1 MSRSVH
7 PRRVTPKVVETKKAR
22 VLNVNQRGTIWW
34 RYIIG
39 LIAIA
44 FSLFPVLFVVSTA
57 FNSLGILD
65 GTHLL
70 PEHFGLD
77 NFRHLF
83 VDFKDPNVDASLPAS
98 HPPFWSWYRN
108 SLLLATTAA
117 FLQCVIAAYAAF
129 AFSRLRFR
137 GKRTTISGL
146 LIVQMFPQALG
157 LVALITVAHRLG
169 TIWPAFDQNTYTGLL
184 LIYLGGAM
192 GFNAYLIKGYFDT
205 IPVELDEAATI
216 DGATTAQT
224 FFKIILP
231 LSAPI
236 LAVVALLSFIGLIN
250 DFLLVQTFLT
260 LTGSGDTRNTLATG
274 LHSLVG
280 DPRSSNWG
288 VFAAGALLA
297 SIPMVILFQFLQ
309 RYIVGGLT
317 SGSVKG

>member
-1 MSRSVH
+1 MTT
-7 PRRVTPKVVETKKAR
+7 TPKNRRIAQKPAR
-22 VLNVNQRGTIWW
+22 ALSFKSRDTIWW

-39 LIAIA
+39 VIAIG
-44 FSLFPVLFVVSTA
+44 FSLFPVLFVLSTA

-65 GTHLL
+65 GTHLI
-70 PEHFGLD
+70 PKQIGLD

-83 VDFKDPNVDASLPAS
+83 VDFRDPNSDPSLPAS

-108 SLLLATTAA
+108 SLILSVTAA
-117 FLQCVIAAYAAF
+117 FLQVVIATYAAF
-129 AFSRLRFR
+129 AFSRLRFKGR
-137 GKRTTISGL
+137 KATISGL
-146 LIVQMFPQALG
+146 LIIQMFPQALG
-157 LVALITVAHRLG
+157 LVALITVAQRLG
-169 TIWPAFDQNTYTGLL
+169 AIWPAVDQNTYTGLL
-184 LIYLGGAM
+184 LVYLGGSM

-205 IPVELDEAATI
+205 ISTELDEAALL
-216 DGATTAQT
+216 DGATTAQI

-260 LTGSGDTRNTLATG
+260 LTGSDDTRNTLATG
-274 LHSLVG
+274 LHTLVG

-288 VFAAGALLA
+288 VFAAGSLLA

-317 SGSVKG
+317 AGSVKG

>member
-1 MSRSVH
+1 MSTSTQA
-7 PRRVTPKVVETKKAR
+7 RRVKQKPSKKKVVAI
-22 VLNVNQRGTIWW
+22 NQRGTIWW

-39 LIAIA
+39 LIAIS
-44 FSLFPVLFVVSTA
+44 FSLFPVLFVISTA

-65 GTHLL
+65 GTHLI
-70 PEHFGLD
+70 PQHYGLD

-83 VDFKDPNVDASLPAS
+83 VDFKDPNSDPTLPAS

-108 SLLLATTAA
+108 SLLLSVTAA

-129 AFSRLRFR
+129 AFSRLRFKGR
-137 GKRTTISGL
+137 KATISGL
-146 LIVQMFPQALG
+146 LIIQMFPQALG
-157 LVALITVAHRLG
+157 LVALIEVAQRLG
-169 TIWPAFDQNTYTGLL
+169 AIWPGVDQNTYTGLL

-205 IPVELDEAATI
+205 IPTELDEAATI
-216 DGATTAQT
+216 DGATSAQI
-224 FFKIILP
+224 FFKILLP

-260 LTGSGDTRNTLATG
+260 LTGSDDTRNTLATG
-274 LHSLVG
+274 LHTLVG

-297 SIPMVILFQFLQ
+297 SIPMVVLFQFLQ

>member
-1 MSRSVH
+1 MSTSTQA
-7 PRRVTPKVVETKKAR
+7 RRVKQKPAKKKI
-22 VLNVNQRGTIWW
+22 VSINQRGTIWW
-34 RYIIG
+34 RYIVG
-39 LIAIA
+39 LIAIS
-44 FSLFPVLFVVSTA
+44 FSLFPVLFVLSTA

-65 GTHLL
+65 GTHLI
-70 PEHFGLD
+70 PQHYGLD

-83 VDFKDPNVDASLPAS
+83 VDFKDPNSDPTLPAS

-108 SLLLATTAA
+108 SLILSITAA
-117 FLQCVIAAYAAF
+117 FLQCVVAAYAAF
-129 AFSRLRFR
+129 AFSRMHFK
-137 GKRTTISGL
+137 GKRATISGL
-146 LIVQMFPQALG
+146 LIIQMFPQALG
-157 LVALITVAHRLG
+157 LVALITVAQRLG
-169 TIWPAFDQNTYTGLL
+169 AIWPGVDQNTYTGLL

-205 IPVELDEAATI
+205 ISTELDEAAII
-216 DGATTAQT
+216 DGATSAQI

-260 LTGSGDTRNTLATG
+260 LTGSDDTRNTLATG
-274 LHSLVG
+274 LHTLVG

>member
-1 MSRSVH
+1 MSTTSNARRITQKPARRS
-7 PRRVTPKVVETKKAR
+7 
-22 VLNVNQRGTIWW
+22 LLNQRDTIWW

-39 LIAIA
+39 VVAIG
-44 FSLFPVLFVVSTA
+44 FSLFPVLFVLSTA

-65 GTHLL
+65 GTHLI
-70 PEHFGLD
+70 PKKIGLD

-83 VDFKDPNVDASLPAS
+83 IDFKDPNSDPTLPAS

-108 SLLLATTAA
+108 SLILSVTAA
-117 FLQCVIAAYAAF
+117 FLQVVIATYAAF
-129 AFSRLRFR
+129 AFSRLRFKGR
-137 GKRTTISGL
+137 KATISGL
-146 LIVQMFPQALG
+146 LIIQMFPQALG
-157 LVALITVAHRLG
+157 LVALITVAQRLG
-169 TIWPAFDQNTYTGLL
+169 AIWPAVDQNTYTGLL
-184 LIYLGGAM
+184 LVYLGGSM

-205 IPVELDEAATI
+205 ISTELDEAALL
-216 DGATTAQT
+216 DGATTAQI

-260 LTGSGDTRNTLATG
+260 LTGSDDTRNTLATG
-274 LHSLVG
+274 LHTLVG

-288 VFAAGALLA
+288 VFAAGSLLA
-297 SIPMVILFQFLQ
+297 SIPMVVLFQFLQ

-317 SGSVKG
+317 AGSVKG

>member
-1 MSRSVH
+1 MTTATNA
-7 PRRVTPKVVETKKAR
+7 RRIAKKPAGKTI
-22 VLNVNQRGTIWW
+22 LNQRDTIWW

-39 LIAIA
+39 VIAIG
-44 FSLFPVLFVVSTA
+44 FSLFPVLFVLSTA

-65 GTHLL
+65 GTHLIPKQL
-70 PEHFGLD
+70 GLD

-83 VDFKDPNVDASLPAS
+83 VDFNDPNSDPSLPAT

-108 SLLLATTAA
+108 SLILSVTAA
-117 FLQCVIAAYAAF
+117 FLQVVIATYAAF
-129 AFSRLRFR
+129 AFSRLRFKGR
-137 GKRTTISGL
+137 KATISGL
-146 LIVQMFPQALG
+146 LIIQMFPQALG
-157 LVALITVAHRLG
+157 LVALITVAQRLG
-169 TIWPAFDQNTYTGLL
+169 AIWPAVDQNTYTGLL
-184 LIYLGGAM
+184 LVYLGGSM

-205 IPVELDEAATI
+205 ISTELDEAALL
-216 DGATTAQT
+216 DGATTAQI

-260 LTGSGDTRNTLATG
+260 LTGSDDTRNTLATG
-274 LHSLVG
+274 LHTLVG

-288 VFAAGALLA
+288 VFAAGSLLA
-297 SIPMVILFQFLQ
+297 SIPMVVLFQFLQ

-317 SGSVKG
+317 AGSVKG

>member
-1 MSRSVH
+1 MSTNTKA
-7 PRRVTPKVVETKKAR
+7 RRVKQKPSKKKVVSI
-22 VLNVNQRGTIWW
+22 NQRGTVWW
-34 RYIIG
+34 RYIVG
-39 LIAIA
+39 LIAIT
-44 FSLFPVLFVVSTA
+44 FSLFPVLFVLSTA

-65 GTHLL
+65 GTHLI
-70 PEHFGLD
+70 PQHYGLD

-83 VDFKDPNVDASLPAS
+83 IDFKDPNSDPTLPAS

-108 SLLLATTAA
+108 SLLLSVTAA

-129 AFSRLRFR
+129 AFSRLRFKGR
-137 GKRTTISGL
+137 KATISGL
-146 LIVQMFPQALG
+146 LIIQMFPQALG
-157 LVALITVAHRLG
+157 LVALIEVAQRLG
-169 TIWPAFDQNTYTGLL
+169 AIWPGVDQNTYTGLL

-205 IPVELDEAATI
+205 IPTELDEAATI
-216 DGATTAQT
+216 DGATSAQI
-224 FFKIILP
+224 FFKILLP

-260 LTGSGDTRNTLATG
+260 LTGSDDTRNTLATG
-274 LHSLVG
+274 LHTLVG

>member
-1 MSRSVH
+1 MSTSTRA
-7 PRRVTPKVVETKKAR
+7 RRVTQKPSKKKVVSI
-22 VLNVNQRGTIWW
+22 NQRGTVWW
-34 RYIIG
+34 RYIVG
-39 LIAIA
+39 LIAIS
-44 FSLFPVLFVVSTA
+44 FSLFPVLFVLSTA

-65 GTHLL
+65 GTHLI
-70 PEHFGLD
+70 PQHYGLD

-83 VDFKDPNVDASLPAS
+83 VDFKDPNSDPTLPAS

-108 SLLLATTAA
+108 SLLLSVTAA

-129 AFSRLRFR
+129 AFSRLRFKGR
-137 GKRTTISGL
+137 KATISGL
-146 LIVQMFPQALG
+146 LIIQMFPQALG
-157 LVALITVAHRLG
+157 LVALIKVAQRLG
-169 TIWPAFDQNTYTGLL
+169 AIWPGVDQNTYLGLL

-205 IPVELDEAATI
+205 IPIELDEAATI
-216 DGATTAQT
+216 DGATPAQI
-224 FFKIILP
+224 FFKILLP

-260 LTGSGDTRNTLATG
+260 LTGSDDTRNTLATG
-274 LHSLVG
+274 LHTLVG

>member
-1 MSRSVH
+1 MSTNTRA
-7 PRRVTPKVVETKKAR
+7 RRVAHKPSKKKVVSI
-22 VLNVNQRGTIWW
+22 NQRGTVWW
-34 RYIIG
+34 RYIVG
-39 LIAIA
+39 LIAIS
-44 FSLFPVLFVVSTA
+44 FSLFPVLFVLSTA

-65 GTHLL
+65 GTHLI
-70 PEHFGLD
+70 PQHYGLD

-83 VDFKDPNVDASLPAS
+83 VDFKDPNSDPTLPAS

-108 SLLLATTAA
+108 SLLLSVTAA

-129 AFSRLRFR
+129 AFSRLRFKGR
-137 GKRTTISGL
+137 KATISGL
-146 LIVQMFPQALG
+146 LIIQMFPQALG
-157 LVALITVAHRLG
+157 LVALIKVAQRLG
-169 TIWPAFDQNTYTGLL
+169 AIWPGVDQNTYLGLL

-205 IPVELDEAATI
+205 IPIELDEAATI
-216 DGATTAQT
+216 DGATPAQI
-224 FFKIILP
+224 FFKILLP

-260 LTGSGDTRNTLATG
+260 LTGSDDTRNTLATG
-274 LHSLVG
+274 LHTLVG

>member
-1 MSRSVH
+1 MSKSTQA
-7 PRRVTPKVVETKKAR
+7 RRVKQKPAKNKVVSI
-22 VLNVNQRGTIWW
+22 NQRGTIWW

-39 LIAIA
+39 LIAIS
-44 FSLFPVLFVVSTA
+44 FSLFPVLFVISTA

-65 GTHLL
+65 GTHLI
-70 PEHFGLD
+70 PQNYGLD

-83 VDFKDPNVDASLPAS
+83 VDFKDPNSDPTLPAS

-108 SLLLATTAA
+108 SLILSVTAA
-117 FLQCVIAAYAAF
+117 LLQCVIAAYAAF
-129 AFSRLRFR
+129 AFSRMRFK
-137 GKRTTISGL
+137 GKRATISGL
-146 LIVQMFPQALG
+146 LIIQMFPQALG
-157 LVALITVAHRLG
+157 LVALITVAQRLG
-169 TIWPAFDQNTYTGLL
+169 AIWPGVDQNTYTGLL

-205 IPVELDEAATI
+205 ISIELDEAAII
-216 DGATTAQT
+216 DGATNAQI

-260 LTGSGDTRNTLATG
+260 LTGSDDTRNTLATG
-274 LHSLVG
+274 LHTLVG

-297 SIPMVILFQFLQ
+297 SIPMVVLFQFLQ

>member
-1 MSRSVH
+1 MSTNTKA
-7 PRRVTPKVVETKKAR
+7 RRVKQKPSKKKVVSI
-22 VLNVNQRGTIWW
+22 NQRGTVWW
-34 RYIIG
+34 RYIVG
-39 LIAIA
+39 LIAIT
-44 FSLFPVLFVVSTA
+44 FSLFPVLFVLSTA

-65 GTHLL
+65 GTHLI
-70 PEHFGLD
+70 PQHYGLD

-83 VDFKDPNVDASLPAS
+83 VDFKDPNSDPTLPAS

-108 SLLLATTAA
+108 SLLLSVTAA

-129 AFSRLRFR
+129 AFSRLRFKGR
-137 GKRTTISGL
+137 KATISGL
-146 LIVQMFPQALG
+146 LIIQMFPQALG
-157 LVALITVAHRLG
+157 LVALIEVAQRLG
-169 TIWPAFDQNTYTGLL
+169 AIWPGVDQNTYTGLL

-205 IPVELDEAATI
+205 IPTELDEAATI
-216 DGATTAQT
+216 DGATSAQI
-224 FFKIILP
+224 FFKILLP

-260 LTGSGDTRNTLATG
+260 LTGSDDTRNTLATG
-274 LHSLVG
+274 LHTLVG

>member
-1 MSRSVH
+1 
-7 PRRVTPKVVETKKAR
+7 
-22 VLNVNQRGTIWW
+22 
-34 RYIIG
+34 
-39 LIAIA
+39 
-44 FSLFPVLFVVSTA
+44 
-57 FNSLGILD
+57 
-65 GTHLL
+65 
-70 PEHFGLD
+70 
-77 NFRHLF
+77 LF
-83 VDFKDPNVDASLPAS
+83 VDFRDPNSDPTLPAS

-108 SLLLATTAA
+108 SLLLSVTAA

-129 AFSRLRFR
+129 AFSRLRFKGR
-137 GKRTTISGL
+137 KATISGL
-146 LIVQMFPQALG
+146 LIIQMFPQALG
-157 LVALITVAHRLG
+157 LVALIKVAQRLG
-169 TIWPAFDQNTYTGLL
+169 AIWPGVDQNTYTGLL

-205 IPVELDEAATI
+205 IPTELDEAATI
-216 DGATTAQT
+216 DGATSAQI
-224 FFKIILP
+224 FFKILLP

-260 LTGSGDTRNTLATG
+260 LTGSDDTRNTLATG
-274 LHSLVG
+274 LHTLVG

>member
-1 MSRSVH
+1 MSTNTVA
-7 PRRVTPKVVETKKAR
+7 RRVKQKPSKKKVVSI
-22 VLNVNQRGTIWW
+22 NQRGTVWW
-34 RYIIG
+34 RYIVG
-39 LIAIA
+39 LVAIS
-44 FSLFPVLFVVSTA
+44 FSLFPVLFVLSTA

-65 GTHLL
+65 GTHLI
-70 PEHFGLD
+70 PQHYGLD

-83 VDFKDPNVDASLPAS
+83 VDFKDPNSDPTLPAS

-108 SLLLATTAA
+108 SLLLSVTAA

-129 AFSRLRFR
+129 AFSRLRFKGR
-137 GKRTTISGL
+137 KATISGL
-146 LIVQMFPQALG
+146 LIIQMFPQALG
-157 LVALITVAHRLG
+157 LVALIEVAQRLG
-169 TIWPAFDQNTYTGLL
+169 AIWPGVDQNTYLGLL

-205 IPVELDEAATI
+205 IPTELDEAATI
-216 DGATTAQT
+216 DGATPAQI
-224 FFKIILP
+224 FFKILLP

-260 LTGSGDTRNTLATG
+260 LTGSDDTRNTLATG
-274 LHSLVG
+274 LHTLVG

>member
-1 MSRSVH
+1 MNTASNA
-7 PRRVTPKVVETKKAR
+7 RRITQKPAR
-22 VLNVNQRGTIWW
+22 KSFLNHRDTIWW

-39 LIAIA
+39 LIAIG
-44 FSLFPVLFVVSTA
+44 FSLFPVLFVLSTA

-65 GTHLL
+65 GTHLIPKKL
-70 PEHFGLD
+70 GLD

-83 VDFKDPNVDASLPAS
+83 IDFKDPNSDPSLPAT

-108 SLLLATTAA
+108 SLLISVTAA
-117 FLQCVIAAYAAF
+117 LLQVVIATYAAF
-129 AFSRLRFR
+129 AFSRLRFKGR
-137 GKRTTISGL
+137 KATISGL
-146 LIVQMFPQALG
+146 LIIQMFPQALG
-157 LVALITVAHRLG
+157 LVALITVAQRLG
-169 TIWPAFDQNTYTGLL
+169 AIWPAVDQNTYTGLL
-184 LIYLGGAM
+184 LVYLGGSM

-205 IPVELDEAATI
+205 ISTELDEAALL
-216 DGATTAQT
+216 DGATTAQI

-260 LTGSGDTRNTLATG
+260 LTGSDDTRNTLATG
-274 LHSLVG
+274 LHTLVG

-288 VFAAGALLA
+288 VFAAGSLLA
-297 SIPMVILFQFLQ
+297 SIPMVVLFQFLQ

-317 SGSVKG
+317 AGSVKG

>member
-1 MSRSVH
+1 MASTSTA
-7 PRRVTPKVVETKKAR
+7 RRAKPKAPKQVKIVAI
-22 VLNVNQRGTIWW
+22 NQRGTVWW

-39 LIAIA
+39 LIAVA
-44 FSLFPVLFVVSTA
+44 FALFPVLFVISTA

-70 PEHFGLD
+70 PQKYSLD

-83 VDFKDPNVDASLPAS
+83 VDFKDPNAADQSLPAS

-108 SLLLATTAA
+108 SLLLSFTAA

-137 GKRTTISGL
+137 GKNATISGL
-146 LIVQMFPQALG
+146 LIIQMFPQALG
-157 LVALITVAHRLG
+157 LVALITVAQRLG
-169 TIWPAFDQNTYTGLL
+169 AIWPAVDQNTYTGLL

-205 IPVELDEAATI
+205 ISTELDEAAII
-216 DGATTAQT
+216 DGATTAQI

-250 DFLLVQTFLT
+250 DFLLVQTFLE
-260 LTGSGDTRNTLATG
+260 LTGSNDTRNTLATG
-274 LHSLVG
+274 LHTLIG

-288 VFAAGALLA
+288 VFAAGSLLA
-297 SIPMVILFQFLQ
+297 SIPIVILFQFLQ

>member
-1 MSRSVH
+1 MNTATNA
-7 PRRVTPKVVETKKAR
+7 RRITQKSAR
-22 VLNVNQRGTIWW
+22 KSFLNQRDTIWW

-39 LIAIA
+39 LIAIG
-44 FSLFPVLFVVSTA
+44 FSLFPVLFVLSTA

-65 GTHLL
+65 GTHLIPKKL
-70 PEHFGLD
+70 GLD

-83 VDFKDPNVDASLPAS
+83 IDFKDPNSDPSLPAT

-108 SLLLATTAA
+108 SLLISVTAA
-117 FLQCVIAAYAAF
+117 LLQVVIATYAAF
-129 AFSRLRFR
+129 AFSRLRFKGR
-137 GKRTTISGL
+137 KATISGL
-146 LIVQMFPQALG
+146 LIIQMFPQALG
-157 LVALITVAHRLG
+157 LVALITVAQRLG
-169 TIWPAFDQNTYTGLL
+169 AIWPAVDQNTYTGLL
-184 LIYLGGAM
+184 LVYLGGSM

-205 IPVELDEAATI
+205 ISTELDEAALL
-216 DGATTAQT
+216 DGATTAQI

-260 LTGSGDTRNTLATG
+260 LTGSDDTRNTLATG
-274 LHSLVG
+274 LHTLVG

-288 VFAAGALLA
+288 VFAAGSLLA
-297 SIPMVILFQFLQ
+297 SIPMVVLFQFLQ

-317 SGSVKG
+317 AGSVKG

>member
-1 MSRSVH
+1 MNKTA
-7 PRRVTPKVVETKKAR
+7 PRRVAPKKPKSSTGNKF
-22 VLNVNQRGTIWW
+22 NQRGSVWW
-34 RYIIG
+34 RYIIA
-39 LIAIA
+39 LVAVSFA
-44 FSLFPVLFVVSTA
+44 LFPVLFVISTA

-70 PEHFGLD
+70 PQHYSLD

-83 VDFKDPNVDASLPAS
+83 TDFKDPSADPTLPAS

-108 SLLLATTAA
+108 SLVLAVTAA

-129 AFSRLRFR
+129 AFSRLKFR
-137 GKRTTISGL
+137 GKRATISGL

-157 LVALITVAHRLG
+157 LVALITVAQRLG
-169 TIWPAFDQNTYTGLL
+169 TIWPAVDQNTYTGLL

-205 IPVELDEAATI
+205 ISTELDEAAFI
-216 DGATTAQT
+216 DGATTTQI

-250 DFLLVQTFLT
+250 DFLLVQTFLS
-260 LTGSGDTRNTLATG
+260 LTGSLDTRNTLATG
-274 LHSLVG
+274 LHTLIG

-297 SIPMVILFQFLQ
+297 SIPMVVLFQFLQ

>member
-1 MSRSVH
+1 MSKTA
-7 PRRVTPKVVETKKAR
+7 PRRVAPKKAKSSSGKKF
-22 VLNVNQRGTIWW
+22 NQRGSVWW
-34 RYIIG
+34 RYIIA
-39 LIAIA
+39 LVAVSFA
-44 FSLFPVLFVVSTA
+44 LFPVLFVISTA

-70 PEHFGLD
+70 PQHYSLD

-83 VDFKDPNVDASLPAS
+83 TDFKDPGADPTLPAS

-108 SLLLATTAA
+108 SLVLAVTAA

-129 AFSRLRFR
+129 AFSRLKFR
-137 GKRTTISGL
+137 GKRATISGL

-157 LVALITVAHRLG
+157 LVALITVAQRLG
-169 TIWPAFDQNTYTGLL
+169 TIWPAVDQNTYTGLL

-205 IPVELDEAATI
+205 ISTELDEAAFI
-216 DGATTAQT
+216 DGATTTQI

-250 DFLLVQTFLT
+250 DFLLVQTFLS
-260 LTGSGDTRNTLATG
+260 LTGSLDTRNTLATG
-274 LHSLVG
+274 LHTLIG

-297 SIPMVILFQFLQ
+297 SIPMVVLFQFLQ

>member
-1 MSRSVH
+1 MSTNTKG
-7 PRRVTPKVVETKKAR
+7 RRVTPIPSKKKVVSIS
-22 VLNVNQRGTIWW
+22 QRGSVWW
-34 RYIIG
+34 RYIVG
-39 LIAIA
+39 LIAIS
-44 FSLFPVLFVVSTA
+44 FSLFPVLFVLSTA

-65 GTHLL
+65 GTHLI
-70 PEHFGLD
+70 PQHYGLD

-83 VDFKDPNVDASLPAS
+83 VDFKDPNSDPTLPAS

-108 SLLLATTAA
+108 SLLLSVTAA

-129 AFSRLRFR
+129 AFSRLRFKGR
-137 GKRTTISGL
+137 KATISGL
-146 LIVQMFPQALG
+146 LIIQMFPQALG
-157 LVALITVAHRLG
+157 LVALIKVAQRLG
-169 TIWPAFDQNTYTGLL
+169 AIWPGVDQNTYLGLL

-205 IPVELDEAATI
+205 IPIELDEAATI
-216 DGATTAQT
+216 DGATPAQI
-224 FFKIILP
+224 FFKILLP

-260 LTGSGDTRNTLATG
+260 LTGSDDTRNTLATG
-274 LHSLVG
+274 LHTLVG

>member
-1 MSRSVH
+1 MSTSTQA
-7 PRRVTPKVVETKKAR
+7 RRVKQKPSRKKVV
-22 VLNVNQRGTIWW
+22 NINQRGTVWW
-34 RYIIG
+34 RYIVG
-39 LIAIA
+39 LIAIS
-44 FSLFPVLFVVSTA
+44 FSLFPVLFVLSTA

-65 GTHLL
+65 GTHLI
-70 PEHFGLD
+70 PQHYGLD

-83 VDFKDPNVDASLPAS
+83 VDFKDPNSDPTLPAS

-108 SLLLATTAA
+108 SLILSITAA
-117 FLQCVIAAYAAF
+117 FLQCVVAAYAAF
-129 AFSRLRFR
+129 AFSRMRFK
-137 GKRTTISGL
+137 GKRATISGL
-146 LIVQMFPQALG
+146 LIIQMFPQALG
-157 LVALITVAHRLG
+157 LVALITVAQRLG
-169 TIWPAFDQNTYTGLL
+169 AIWPGVDQNTYTGLL

-205 IPVELDEAATI
+205 ISTELDEAAII
-216 DGATTAQT
+216 DGATSAQI

-260 LTGSGDTRNTLATG
+260 LTGSDDTRNTLATG
-274 LHSLVG
+274 LHTLVG

>member
-1 MSRSVH
+1 MSTNTRA
-7 PRRVTPKVVETKKAR
+7 RRVAQKPSKKKVVSI
-22 VLNVNQRGTIWW
+22 NQRGTVWW
-34 RYIIG
+34 RYIVG
-39 LIAIA
+39 LIAIS
-44 FSLFPVLFVVSTA
+44 FSLFPVLFVLSTA

-65 GTHLL
+65 GTHLI
-70 PEHFGLD
+70 PQHYGLD

-83 VDFKDPNVDASLPAS
+83 VDFKDPNSDPTLPAS

-108 SLLLATTAA
+108 SLLLSVTAA

-129 AFSRLRFR
+129 AFSRLRFKGR
-137 GKRTTISGL
+137 KATISGL
-146 LIVQMFPQALG
+146 LIIQMFPQALG
-157 LVALITVAHRLG
+157 LVALIKVAQRLG
-169 TIWPAFDQNTYTGLL
+169 AIWPGVDQNTYLGLL

-205 IPVELDEAATI
+205 IPIELDEAATI
-216 DGATTAQT
+216 DGATPAQI
-224 FFKIILP
+224 FFKILLP

-260 LTGSGDTRNTLATG
+260 LTGSDDTRNTLATG
-274 LHSLVG
+274 LHTLVG

>member
-1 MSRSVH
+1 MSNTTK
-7 PRRVTPKVVETKKAR
+7 PRRVRQNPKTKKIVAI
-22 VLNVNQRGTIWW
+22 NQRGTIWW

-39 LIAIA
+39 LVAIS
-44 FSLFPVLFVVSTA
+44 FSLFPVLFVLSTA

-65 GTHLL
+65 GTHLM
-70 PEHFGLD
+70 PQHYGLD

-83 VDFKDPNVDASLPAS
+83 IDFKDPNSDPTLPAS

-108 SLLLATTAA
+108 SLLLSVTAA

-129 AFSRLRFR
+129 AFSRLRFK
-137 GKRTTISGL
+137 GKRATISGL
-146 LIVQMFPQALG
+146 LIIQMFPQALG
-157 LVALITVAHRLG
+157 LVALITVAQRLG
-169 TIWPAFDQNTYTGLL
+169 AIWPGVDQNTYTGLL

-205 IPVELDEAATI
+205 ISTELDEAAII
-216 DGATTAQT
+216 DGATTAQI

-260 LTGSGDTRNTLATG
+260 LTGSDDTRNTLATG
-274 LHSLVG
+274 LHTLVG

>member
-1 MSRSVH
+1 MNTATNA
-7 PRRVTPKVVETKKAR
+7 RRITQKPAR
-22 VLNVNQRGTIWW
+22 KSFLNQRDTIWW

-39 LIAIA
+39 LIAIG
-44 FSLFPVLFVVSTA
+44 FSLFPVLFVLSTA

-65 GTHLL
+65 GTHLIPKKL
-70 PEHFGLD
+70 GLD

-83 VDFKDPNVDASLPAS
+83 IDFKDPNSDPSLPAT

-108 SLLLATTAA
+108 SLLISVTAA
-117 FLQCVIAAYAAF
+117 LLQVVIATYAAF
-129 AFSRLRFR
+129 AFSRLRFKGR
-137 GKRTTISGL
+137 KATISGL
-146 LIVQMFPQALG
+146 LIIQMFPQALG
-157 LVALITVAHRLG
+157 LVALITVAQRLG
-169 TIWPAFDQNTYTGLL
+169 AIWPAVDQNTYTGLL
-184 LIYLGGAM
+184 LVYLGGSM

-205 IPVELDEAATI
+205 ISTELDEAALL
-216 DGATTAQT
+216 DGATTAQI

-260 LTGSGDTRNTLATG
+260 LTGSDDTRNTLATG
-274 LHSLVG
+274 LHTLVG

-288 VFAAGALLA
+288 VFAAGSLLA
-297 SIPMVILFQFLQ
+297 SIPMVVLFQFLQ

-317 SGSVKG
+317 AGSVKG